1 MEKILIFGGRGYIG
15 GYLQRLYPQAI
26 TPPTD
31 IADAQAVAAI
41 LDEVKPTVVIN
52 AAGKTGRPNV
62 DWCET
67 HKQETIDSNILGPLN
82 LLRECAKR
90 NIYWVHIGSGCIY
103 EGDNNGRGFD
113 ETDAPNFYGSFYSR
127 SKAWSDQML
136 AEFPVLQLRLRM
148 PFDGTEQ
155 PRNLIMKLKKYT
167 RVLDQQN
174 SLTYIPDFLKALE
187 ILISKR
193 ETGVF
198 NAVNPGTFS
207 PFEIMTLYKEIVDP
221 AHAFEQ
227 LSVTQLS
234 DVVITGRSNCLIR
247 SDKIQKAAMAFLP
260 VADAVKEA
268 LYALKMESDKR

>member
-1 MEKILIFGGRGYIG
+1 MDKVLIFGGRGYIG
-15 GYLQRLYPQAI
+15 GYLKNLYPQAL
-26 TPPTD
+26 TPGTD
-31 IADAQAVAAI
+31 IADAQAVAAV
-41 LDEVKPTVVIN
+41 LDEAKPTIVIN

-67 HKQETIDSNILGPLN
+67 HKQETIDSNVLGPLN
-82 LLRECAKR
+82 ILRECAR
-90 NIYWVHIGSGCIY
+90 RSIYWVHIGSGCIY

-113 ETDAPNFYGSFYSR
+113 ENDEPNFYGSFYSR
-127 SKAWSDQML
+127 TKAWSDRIL
-136 AEFPVLQLRLRM
+136 AEFPVLQVRLRM
-148 PFDGTEQ
+148 PFDGTLQ
-155 PRNLIMKLKKYT
+155 PRNLIMKLKKYS

-187 ILISKR
+187 ALIQQR

-221 AHAFEQ
+221 SHVFEQ
-227 LSVTQLS
+227 LSASQLS
-234 DVVITGRSNCLIR
+234 DVVATGRSNCLIR
-247 SDKIQKAAMAFLP
+247 SEKIQKASRPFLP

-268 LYALKMESDKR
+268 LYSLKVVSGK